1 MVMNINHKF
10 KEKDDNVEKE
20 KNAKKTTSKKTTNTS
35 KNVKPKQVE
44 KKEEKIVKTETVLD
58 QSKNYTE
65 NYETRKRIIYV
76 ALFIVILLL
85 ALLFVLVKKVPKLE
99 NGKEVV
105 ASVDGKEFTTEELYE
120 KIKKQYGT
128 QTLIN
133 MIDGYIADKEIETTD
148 EAKEYANNQLTALK
162 NQYAQYGYDFEKDL
176 KAAGYSSEQDLL
188 DEMIL
193 EYKKQE
199 ALVKF
204 VEESVKEEEI
214 KDYYEANIYGPITAK
229 HILITPEV
237 TSDMT
242 EEQKNNE
249 ELKALNTAKD
259 IIEKLN
265 NGENFDELVK
275 QYSDDEGS
283 KNDNGLISNFTKVG
297 ETAVVEEF
305 WNAAYNLENN
315 KYTTSPVQSKFGYHI
330 ILKVSSEE
338 RPTLESVKETIT
350 ETIANERLT
359 EDANLSVTAWAELR
373 KKYNLT
379 INDDIIKN
387 SYESTINSYK

>member
-1 MVMNINHKF
+1 M
-10 KEKDDNVEKE
+10 EKE

-35 KNVKPKQVE
+35 KNVKPKQVEKKVE

-99 NGKEVV
+99 NGKEIV

-120 KIKKQYGT
+120 KIKNQYGT

-242 EEQKNNE
+242 EEQKSNE

>member
-1 MVMNINHKF
+1 M
-10 KEKDDNVEKE
+10 EKE

>member
-1 MVMNINHKF
+1 M
-10 KEKDDNVEKE
+10 EKE

-35 KNVKPKQVE
+35 KNVKPKQVEKKVE

-242 EEQKNNE
+242 EEQKSNE